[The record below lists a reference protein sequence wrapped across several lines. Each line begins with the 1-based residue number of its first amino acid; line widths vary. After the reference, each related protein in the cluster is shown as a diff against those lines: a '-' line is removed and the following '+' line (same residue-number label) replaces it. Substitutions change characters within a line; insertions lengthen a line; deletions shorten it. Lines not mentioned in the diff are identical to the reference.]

1 MNKRGMLALLLVF
14 MLVFSSFA
22 AYADEHMEEENGVEE
37 TEMEANG
44 EVDADEKDEAT
55 ENGDE
60 DVAEEVDT
68 EEEVVEE
75 DEATEADEDVAEDV
89 DEEATEEDEAV
100 EEDEAAEETEEEME
114 AEEVVAAER
123 IQLKLGNNIAI
134 IDGEHVEVNPAPYAD
149 ENRRTM
155 VPLSF
160 VGRQL
165 GASFDWDAD
174 ARQVTYTKDETVI
187 LLTIDSN
194 MAVVNGEEVEM
205 DTVAVILE
213 GRTVVPVS
221 FISRT
226 LGFDV
231 EWNGETQTVVITPAV
246 EGEEEAVEEEEADV
260 DEDADAAEEM
270 DEDEATE
277 EEVAEEAVDVDADAD
292 EDAEEEEA
300 ATDAEVADERTP
312 YHEEDP
318 DVIPNS
324 MYFLQTPKTEYKVGE
339 ALDFTDLEFGI
350 YAGHGGTSITAED
363 FFDYGVESSIE
374 EGTPLTVEDTV
385 VVFTSLNDATLEM
398 EITVTE

>member
-1 MNKRGMLALLLVF
+1 MNKRGLLAVLLVF

-22 AYADEHMEEENGVEE
+22 VYADEHMEDEVEVEE
-37 TEMEANG
+37 QEEAVEAEANG
-44 EVDADEKDEAT
+44 EVDTD
-55 ENGDE
+55 
-60 DVAEEVDT
+60 
-68 EEEVVEE
+68 EEE
-75 DEATEADEDVAEDV
+75 EATEADEEVAEDV
-89 DEEATEEDEAV
+89 EEATEEEAVEENDEIDEEATEEEEAV

-114 AEEVVAAER
+114 EEVVAAER
-123 IQLKLGNNIAI
+123 IQLNLGNNIAI

-149 ENRRTM
+149 ENGRTM

-194 MAVVNGEEVEM
+194 IAVVNGEEVEM

-231 EWNGETQTVVITPAV
+231 DWNGETQTVVITPAV
-246 EGEEEAVEEEEADV
+246 EGEEEAADV

-277 EEVAEEAVDVDADAD
+277 EAVEEETVTEETDAD

-339 ALDFTDLEFGI
+339 SLDFTDLEFGI